1 MAVQRQEQTDAS
13 DLVLMALF
21 ARMDTAAISAGM
33 AAAFALGLAT
43 ATAVLLLA
51 GAPPGVPIG
60 PNLSAL
66 GNIFPG
72 YSVTWLG
79 CLVGA
84 AWAGVVGAVT
94 GFLVGT
100 FWNLA
105 HIVSLALIA
114 VFYPPP
120 SSSSLA
126 TKGIAE
132 PKASYSPGN
141 HLLGV
146 AVRLNVVITA
156 VGVGLGVG
164 LLFLLAANLSM
175 AVSNHPGRYLNL
187 FGVFMPGYETS
198 AQGAWFGLLW
208 GLIYGALS
216 GGAITILYEH
226 RLGPRLPE
234 LVVWDEAAVRQL
246 RTPVLR
252 IASHTL
258 GWALG
263 VVVAFQLLLATWWL
277 VLRGTAD
284 QSVHAKLL
292 VNYLPGYTVS
302 WQGALLGGLELFF
315 VVYLFTMMAGQIYN
329 LLVSIRHA

>member
-1 MAVQRQEQTDAS
+1 MAVQRREQTDAS

-21 ARMDTAAISAGM
+21 ARMDTVAIAAGTAVV
-33 AAAFALGLAT
+33 FALGLAT

-72 YSVTWLG
+72 YSVSWLG

-84 AWAGVVGAVT
+84 TWAGVVGAVT

-100 FWNLA
+100 FWNFA

-126 TKGIAE
+126 TKGRVAE
-132 PKASYSPGN
+132 PKASPGK

-164 LLFLLAANLSM
+164 LLLFSAANLSM

-198 AQGAWFGLLW
+198 RQGAWFGLLW

-216 GGAITILYEH
+216 GGAIIILYEH

-258 GWALG
+258 GSALG
-263 VVVAFQLLLATWWL
+263 VVVAFQLILATWWL

-315 VVYLFTMMAGQIYN
+315 LVYLFTMMAGQIYN
-329 LLVSIRHA
+329 LLVSVRHA